1 MALATEQFSAQ
12 SLAAK
17 SDRSNQLIKGL
28 SAIPESWVLTP
39 VKANKACYR
48 TSWQFEAPLS
58 HQEIIAEINS
68 GKAKGYG
75 LRTGTV
81 SGGIV
86 AIDADGHA
94 AQDKINELS
103 GGVPMPETVA
113 FTSNK
118 PGRCQYLFYI
128 PQEYWGAIST
138 KKIGTSVQDENNKEQ
153 KLELRWDGCQ
163 SVLPPSVHPETGY
176 YRWVKSPEEVAIAP
190 APTWVIEAML
200 AEPESAQHE
209 PERHATSYTRK
220 ARTGEEWSNEEWALS
235 YLSALSSYRADDYD
249 DWVAVGMA
257 LHSVSDSLLA
267 DWDNWSQQSQ
277 KYSPGCCEKKWK
289 SFKRQGLAIGTLAHM
304 AKQDG
309 WRSPFEKASGRG
321 GSGGIG
327 GGNHSK
333 PNASVTGD
341 SSLSGDSQ
349 NAEIL
354 SIAATVTTVTEILKS
369 GFSDWLEL
377 NKLEAV
383 RVKSELS
390 NKQAF
395 YALVSGIKSQIDEV
409 QPEDEVRLQSLIN
422 WHSTELDFQ
431 RALPSMAED
440 ILHDAT
446 ILNVDPIGIWQYLL
460 TTVLSLTGKRVNLV
474 LDSHEIPAIAW
485 TGILGESGAGKTR
498 VEKLV
503 TSPLKQLQKLA
514 RERFTAEVAE
524 WEEKVANWKEGDG
537 RKPPKPVERKYLFD
551 VATIQAVMRRQ
562 SEQGM
567 NGSLW
572 VRDELIGIFQSFGQ
586 FNKGENEALSCLLAA
601 WDGGST
607 QVDRVNQEDSY
618 IIDSSRLSITG
629 GIQPGVF
636 KKIFKDPNDSQGLQ
650 ARFLFAAMK
659 PRKPKR
665 VKGFCR
671 LSEKLPP
678 MYQWLDNLPEGKVKL
693 SSAAD
698 RYYDKLYEQ
707 IGEQAM
713 NTAMPAI
720 RAWMFK
726 LPGQLLRIALA
737 LHLIECYHDPNRPM
751 WSLQKDTL
759 ERAVLFAQYYRSTFH
774 IIQTTAVDTDDI
786 SAILLQ
792 IWDKALTRHPEGIST
807 RDAYREIKAIQYRAK
822 DAGRPVAAYTA
833 DLFGKLQQM
842 GKGSVVKN
850 GRLIKFVANL
860 TPPPISP
867 NDIDGEKPDSRKPGD
882 RVTVAENLDISTSE
896 LSPESEVS
904 PVTLQKNVVADVQQ
918 NEVSE
923 EVEEAI
929 PLEQTDATS
938 ADESED
944 AIAPDPWEEEY
955 TLVNVDDYRCGE
967 LVRVSPQQLTD
978 SSNMA
983 IPNSSPLPEK
993 LSIEEADSTAVE
1005 DAKALPCGVAQIA
1018 PTPVEQVDS
1027 TSADDSEEA
1036 IASPTPEIWV
1046 WNKETGECL
1055 GQVLYDG
1062 GNRLKIRRTGE
1073 PKSRAKWHERNQIT
1087 FKNPTVNPTVSALSL
1102 DTSPATPAQWEDDQH
1117 FLEEFE
1123 D

>member
-1 MALATEQFSAQ
+1 MVANISKTLSPLQRRLLMGLELMPDDI
-12 SLAAK
+12 SLCLLNGKKIPQGANWQNRPYSKAEV
-17 SDRSNQLIKGL
+17 SD
-28 SAIPESWVLTP
+28 AI
-39 VKANKACYR
+39 
-48 TSWQFEAPLS
+48 
-58 HQEIIAEINS
+58 INGISLKNSS
-68 GKAKGYG
+68 GEEYHFNPQGYG
-75 LRTGTV
+75 LMAGYPITV
-81 SGGIV
+81 
-86 AIDADGHA
+86 DGEKRYLLVLD
-94 AQDKINELS
+94 QDGSSAKRKIEEIS
-103 GGVPMPETVA
+103 EKDVTPTVKT
-113 FTSNK
+113 TSSRND
-118 PGRCQYLFYI
+118 RCHRIYYVTE
-128 PQEYWGAIST
+128 EYAPSLQT
-138 KKIGTSVQDENNKEQ
+138 KKIATG
-153 KLELRWDGCQ
+153 ELGEDGKPEHVEFLWLGRQ
-163 SVLPPSVHPETGY
+163 AVLPPSVHPMTGCY
-176 YRWVKSPEEVAIAP
+176 QYLDCSAFDPNLIAHAPNWVIEQMLRDSSEKKSPKSPE
-190 APTWVIEAML
+190 
-200 AEPESAQHE
+200 
-209 PERHATSYTRK
+209 PERYPTAYSRK
-220 ARTGEEWSNEEWALS
+220 ARTGEKWSDEEWALS
-235 YLSALSSYRADDYD
+235 YLSALNSYRADDYD

-257 LHSVSDSLLA
+257 LHSVSDSLLPE
-267 DWDNWSQQSQ
+267 WENWSRQSP
-277 KYSPGCCEKKWK
+277 KYKPGDCEKKWK
-289 SFKRQGLAIGTLAHM
+289 SFKRQGVAIGSLARI

-309 WRSPFEKASGRG
+309 WRSPFEKVSGRG
-321 GSGGIG
+321 GIGGIG
-327 GGNHSK
+327 GSNHSK
-333 PNASVTGD
+333 QNASVTGD

-349 NAEIL
+349 NADIL

-369 GFSDWLEL
+369 GFPDWLEI
-377 NKLEAV
+377 NKLEII

-390 NKQAF
+390 DRRAF
-395 YALVSGIKSQIDEV
+395 HALVSKIKSQFDEV

-422 WHSTELDFQ
+422 WHSTELDFR

-440 ILHDAT
+440 ILHDAS

-524 WEEKVANWKEGDG
+524 WEETVANWKEGDG

-572 VRDELIGIFQSFGQ
+572 ARDELIGIFQSFGQ

-678 MYQWLDNLPEGKVKL
+678 MYQWLDNLPEGEVKL
-693 SSAAD
+693 STAAD
-698 RYYDKLYEQ
+698 QYYDKLFEQ

-751 WSLQKDTL
+751 WTLQKDTL

-792 IWDKALTRHPEGIST
+792 IWDKALTRHPDGIST

-822 DAGRPVAAYTA
+822 DAGRSVAAYTA

-867 NDIDGEKPDSRKPGD
+867 DDIDGVKPESRPPGD
-882 RVTVAENLDISTSE
+882 RVTVAETPDIPTSEVSPESE
-896 LSPESEVS
+896 LSP
-904 PVTLQKNVVADVQQ
+904 VTLPNNVVADVQQ

-938 ADESED
+938 ADESEEAIAPEQPLTDSDNVVAVADTTPVYSPLPQKPSIEVVESTADTTTVED
-944 AIAPDPWEEEY
+944 AIAPTAPCENAPEMAEAVADEE
-955 TLVNVDDYRCGE
+955 T
-967 LVRVSPQQLTD
+967 PQTTK
-978 SSNMA
+978 
-983 IPNSSPLPEK
+983 PEPAQTN
-993 LSIEEADSTAVE
+993 IEEVE
-1005 DAKALPCGVAQIA
+1005 SAQIRVGDRVNIQA
-1018 PTPVEQVDS
+1018 GGKFDGK
-1027 TSADDSEEA
+1027 SA
-1036 IASPTPEIWV
+1036 
-1046 WNKETGECL
+1046 
-1055 GQVLYDG
+1055 
-1062 GNRLKIRRTGE
+1062 
-1073 PKSRAKWHERNQIT
+1073 
-1087 FKNPTVNPTVSALSL
+1087 TVFDCSSL
-1102 DTSPATPAQWEDDQH
+1102 DEIGVTLDQAEGGH
-1117 FLEEFE
+1117 ELWFLAKYLSQICGSH
-1123 D
+1123 

>member
-128 PQEYWGAIST
+128 PQEYWGTIST

>member
-1 MALATEQFSAQ
+1 LPECPIE
-12 SLAAK
+12 AAK
-17 SDRSNQLIKGL
+17 QGKEPKAPCYFDGRRV
-28 SAIPESWVLTP
+28 IPISWKP
-39 VKANKACYR
+39 WQNSQPIEEICKA
-48 TSWQFEAPLS
+48 WFQ
-58 HQEIIAEINS
+58 NS
-68 GKAKGYG
+68 K
-75 LRTGTV
+75 TG
-81 SGGIV
+81 
-86 AIDADGHA
+86 
-94 AQDKINELS
+94 
-103 GGVPMPETVA
+103 
-113 FTSNK
+113 
-118 PGRCQYLFYI
+118 
-128 PQEYWGAIST
+128 
-138 KKIGTSVQDENNKEQ
+138 
-153 KLELRWDGCQ
+153 
-163 SVLPPSVHPETGY
+163 
-176 YRWVKSPEEVAIAP
+176 
-190 APTWVIEAML
+190 
-200 AEPESAQHE
+200 
-209 PERHATSYTRK
+209 
-220 ARTGEEWSNEEWALS
+220 
-235 YLSALSSYRADDYD
+235 
-249 DWVAVGMA
+249 
-257 LHSVSDSLLA
+257 
-267 DWDNWSQQSQ
+267 
-277 KYSPGCCEKKWK
+277 
-289 SFKRQGLAIGTLAHM
+289 IGTLGGWNGKHWLGWIDFDQKDFASSQECDRSIAEWLDKYPLMKDAPMFRTPSGGYRFLVAFNQEPENFKANSGFSLKADGSHHVGELLSKNGGHTLLPPTVGVSGE
-304 AKQDG
+304 AYQWVQWSEYPPAVNQPEDVGLYPVQKKTETKPQTTRVNNWAGDTTLTNLLRGEIYSRFSLEQAFNWHGHDFKQNGSKLKGNCPWHDSKSGTAFYVEIKDG
-309 WRSPFEKASGRG
+309 SPVWCCPACNIG
-321 GSGGIG
+321 GSVIEYRHRLA
-327 GGNHSK
+327 GGNGSPRGSEFVALVKELASEVGVSMSENTTFSCQEKQGDRSK
-333 PNASVTGD
+333 QNGSVTGD
-341 SSLSGDSQ
+341 SRLDGDSQ
-349 NAEIL
+349 NTDTL
-354 SIAATVTTVTEILKS
+354 SIAATVTTVTGILNS
-369 GFSDWLEL
+369 GFPDWVEF

-383 RVKSELS
+383 RVISELS

-395 YALVSGIKSQIDEV
+395 HALVSGIKSQIDEV

-440 ILHDAT
+440 ILHDASV
-446 ILNVDPIGIWQYLL
+446 LNVDPIGIWQYLF

-514 RERFTAEVAE
+514 RERFTAEVAQ
-524 WEEKVANWKEGDG
+524 WEETVANWKEGDG

-665 VKGFCR
+665 VKGFCY

-678 MYQWLDNLPEGKVKL
+678 MYQWLDNLPEGEIKL
-693 SSAAD
+693 STAAD
-698 RYYDKLYEQ
+698 QYYDKLYEQ

-751 WSLQKDTL
+751 WTLQKDTL

-822 DAGRPVAAYTA
+822 DAGRSVSAYTA

-842 GKGSVVKN
+842 GKGRVVKN

-867 NDIDGEKPDSRKPGD
+867 DDIDGVKPESRPLGD
-882 RVTVAENLDISTSE
+882 RVTVAETLDISTSE
-896 LSPESEVS
+896 VSPESEVS
-904 PVTLQKNVVADVQQ
+904 PVTLPKNVVADAQQ

-923 EVEEAI
+923 EVEEAT
-929 PLEQTDATS
+929 PLEQTDAIL
-938 ADESED
+938 A
-944 AIAPDPWEEEY
+944 EE
-955 TLVNVDDYRCGE
+955 
-967 LVRVSPQQLTD
+967 
-978 SSNMA
+978 
-983 IPNSSPLPEK
+983 
-993 LSIEEADSTAVE
+993 
-1005 DAKALPCGVAQIA
+1005 
-1018 PTPVEQVDS
+1018 
-1027 TSADDSEEA
+1027 SEEA
-1036 IASPTPEIWV
+1036 IAQEYRGLVTRRHEDESEAEELSKNVEPPQTIAAKLAGENSPTQAMAEEKPIRVGSRVRYIGKASKRCGMVGKVRKIEDGIATV
-1046 WNKETGECL
+1046 WL
-1055 GQVLYDG
+1055 DYD
-1062 GNRLKIRRTGE
+1062 
-1073 PKSRAKWHERNQIT
+1073 KSLSKDLQELTSSLNQ
-1087 FKNPTVNPTVSALSL
+1087 
-1102 DTSPATPAQWEDDQH
+1102 
-1117 FLEEFE
+1117 LELIE
-1123 D
+1123 

>member
-1 MALATEQFSAQ
+1 
-12 SLAAK
+12 
-17 SDRSNQLIKGL
+17 
-28 SAIPESWVLTP
+28 
-39 VKANKACYR
+39 
-48 TSWQFEAPLS
+48 
-58 HQEIIAEINS
+58 
-68 GKAKGYG
+68 
-75 LRTGTV
+75 
-81 SGGIV
+81 
-86 AIDADGHA
+86 
-94 AQDKINELS
+94 
-103 GGVPMPETVA
+103 
-113 FTSNK
+113 
-118 PGRCQYLFYI
+118 
-128 PQEYWGAIST
+128 
-138 KKIGTSVQDENNKEQ
+138 
-153 KLELRWDGCQ
+153 
-163 SVLPPSVHPETGY
+163 
-176 YRWVKSPEEVAIAP
+176 
-190 APTWVIEAML
+190 
-200 AEPESAQHE
+200 
-209 PERHATSYTRK
+209 
-220 ARTGEEWSNEEWALS
+220 
-235 YLSALSSYRADDYD
+235 
-249 DWVAVGMA
+249 
-257 LHSVSDSLLA
+257 
-267 DWDNWSQQSQ
+267 
-277 KYSPGCCEKKWK
+277 
-289 SFKRQGLAIGTLAHM
+289 
-304 AKQDG
+304 
-309 WRSPFEKASGRG
+309 
-321 GSGGIG
+321 
-327 GGNHSK
+327 
-333 PNASVTGD
+333 
-341 SSLSGDSQ
+341 
-349 NAEIL
+349 
-354 SIAATVTTVTEILKS
+354 
-369 GFSDWLEL
+369 
-377 NKLEAV
+377 
-383 RVKSELS
+383 
-390 NKQAF
+390 
-395 YALVSGIKSQIDEV
+395 
-409 QPEDEVRLQSLIN
+409 
-422 WHSTELDFQ
+422 
-431 RALPSMAED
+431 
-440 ILHDAT
+440 
-446 ILNVDPIGIWQYLL
+446 L

-524 WEEKVANWKEGDG
+524 WEETVANWKEGDG

-665 VKGFCR
+665 VKGFCY

-678 MYQWLDNLPEGKVKL
+678 MYQWLDNLPEGEVKL
-693 SSAAD
+693 STAAD
-698 RYYDKLYEQ
+698 QYYDKLYEQ

-737 LHLIECYHDPNRPM
+737 LHLIECYHEPNRPM
-751 WSLQKDTL
+751 WTLQKDTL

-822 DAGRPVAAYTA
+822 DAGRSVAAYTA

-867 NDIDGEKPDSRKPGD
+867 DDIDGVKPESRPLGD
-882 RVTVAENLDISTSE
+882 RVTVAETPDISTSE
-896 LSPESEVS
+896 LSPESELS
-904 PVTLQKNVVADVQQ
+904 PVTLPNNVVADLQQ
-918 NEVSE
+918 NVVAEEVE
-923 EVEEAI
+923 EVEEATL
-929 PLEQTDATS
+929 LEQTDATS
-938 ADESED
+938 ADESEELE
-944 AIAPDPWEEEY
+944 AIAP
-955 TLVNVDDYRCGE
+955 
-967 LVRVSPQQLTD
+967 
-978 SSNMA
+978 M
-983 IPNSSPLPEK
+983 
-993 LSIEEADSTAVE
+993 
-1005 DAKALPCGVAQIA
+1005 
-1018 PTPVEQVDS
+1018 PVEQVDA

-1036 IASPTPEIWV
+1036 IASKPQEV
-1046 WNKETGECL
+1046 WAWSKVTGESL
-1055 GQVLYDG
+1055 GEVLSISRTKG
-1062 GNRLKIRRTGE
+1062 AKIRRSGE
-1073 PKSRAKWHERNQIT
+1073 IPRYAKFYPLQEIT
-1087 FKNPTVNPTVSALSL
+1087 FDNPVVQALSFNAP
-1102 DTSPATPAQWEDDQH
+1102 PATPAQWEDSEQ

>member
-1 MALATEQFSAQ
+1 
-12 SLAAK
+12 
-17 SDRSNQLIKGL
+17 
-28 SAIPESWVLTP
+28 
-39 VKANKACYR
+39 
-48 TSWQFEAPLS
+48 
-58 HQEIIAEINS
+58 
-68 GKAKGYG
+68 
-75 LRTGTV
+75 
-81 SGGIV
+81 
-86 AIDADGHA
+86 
-94 AQDKINELS
+94 
-103 GGVPMPETVA
+103 
-113 FTSNK
+113 
-118 PGRCQYLFYI
+118 
-128 PQEYWGAIST
+128 
-138 KKIGTSVQDENNKEQ
+138 
-153 KLELRWDGCQ
+153 
-163 SVLPPSVHPETGY
+163 
-176 YRWVKSPEEVAIAP
+176 
-190 APTWVIEAML
+190 
-200 AEPESAQHE
+200 
-209 PERHATSYTRK
+209 
-220 ARTGEEWSNEEWALS
+220 
-235 YLSALSSYRADDYD
+235 
-249 DWVAVGMA
+249 
-257 LHSVSDSLLA
+257 
-267 DWDNWSQQSQ
+267 
-277 KYSPGCCEKKWK
+277 
-289 SFKRQGLAIGTLAHM
+289 
-304 AKQDG
+304 
-309 WRSPFEKASGRG
+309 
-321 GSGGIG
+321 
-327 GGNHSK
+327 
-333 PNASVTGD
+333 
-341 SSLSGDSQ
+341 
-349 NAEIL
+349 
-354 SIAATVTTVTEILKS
+354 
-369 GFSDWLEL
+369 
-377 NKLEAV
+377 
-383 RVKSELS
+383 
-390 NKQAF
+390 
-395 YALVSGIKSQIDEV
+395 
-409 QPEDEVRLQSLIN
+409 
-422 WHSTELDFQ
+422 
-431 RALPSMAED
+431 
-440 ILHDAT
+440 
-446 ILNVDPIGIWQYLL
+446 
-460 TTVLSLTGKRVNLV
+460 VNLV

>member
-128 PQEYWGAIST
+128 PQEYWGTIST

-896 LSPESEVS
+896 LSPE
-904 PVTLQKNVVADVQQ
+904 
-918 NEVSE
+918 
-923 EVEEAI
+923 
-929 PLEQTDATS
+929 
-938 ADESED
+938 
-944 AIAPDPWEEEY
+944 
-955 TLVNVDDYRCGE
+955 
-967 LVRVSPQQLTD
+967 
-978 SSNMA
+978 
-983 IPNSSPLPEK
+983 
-993 LSIEEADSTAVE
+993 
-1005 DAKALPCGVAQIA
+1005 
-1018 PTPVEQVDS
+1018 
-1027 TSADDSEEA
+1027 
-1036 IASPTPEIWV
+1036 
-1046 WNKETGECL
+1046 
-1055 GQVLYDG
+1055 
-1062 GNRLKIRRTGE
+1062 
-1073 PKSRAKWHERNQIT
+1073 
-1087 FKNPTVNPTVSALSL
+1087 
-1102 DTSPATPAQWEDDQH
+1102 
-1117 FLEEFE
+1117 
-1123 D
+1123 

>member
-28 SAIPESWVLTP
+28 SAIPKSWVLTP

-289 SFKRQGLAIGTLAHM
+289 SFKRQGVAIGTLAHM

-309 WRSPFEKASGRG
+309 WQSPFEKVSGRG

-349 NAEIL
+349 NADIL

-369 GFSDWLEL
+369 GFPDWLEL

-390 NKQAF
+390 HKPAF
-395 YALVSGIKSQIDEV
+395 YALVNGIKNQFDEV

-446 ILNVDPIGIWQYLL
+446 ILNVDP
-460 TTVLSLTGKRVNLV
+460 
-474 LDSHEIPAIAW
+474 
-485 TGILGESGAGKTR
+485 
-498 VEKLV
+498 
-503 TSPLKQLQKLA
+503 
-514 RERFTAEVAE
+514 
-524 WEEKVANWKEGDG
+524 
-537 RKPPKPVERKYLFD
+537 
-551 VATIQAVMRRQ
+551 
-562 SEQGM
+562 
-567 NGSLW
+567 
-572 VRDELIGIFQSFGQ
+572 
-586 FNKGENEALSCLLAA
+586 
-601 WDGGST
+601 
-607 QVDRVNQEDSY
+607 
-618 IIDSSRLSITG
+618 
-629 GIQPGVF
+629 
-636 KKIFKDPNDSQGLQ
+636 
-650 ARFLFAAMK
+650 
-659 PRKPKR
+659 
-665 VKGFCR
+665 
-671 LSEKLPP
+671 
-678 MYQWLDNLPEGKVKL
+678 
-693 SSAAD
+693 
-698 RYYDKLYEQ
+698 
-707 IGEQAM
+707 
-713 NTAMPAI
+713 
-720 RAWMFK
+720 
-726 LPGQLLRIALA
+726 
-737 LHLIECYHDPNRPM
+737 
-751 WSLQKDTL
+751 
-759 ERAVLFAQYYRSTFH
+759 
-774 IIQTTAVDTDDI
+774 
-786 SAILLQ
+786 
-792 IWDKALTRHPEGIST
+792 
-807 RDAYREIKAIQYRAK
+807 
-822 DAGRPVAAYTA
+822 
-833 DLFGKLQQM
+833 
-842 GKGSVVKN
+842 
-850 GRLIKFVANL
+850 
-860 TPPPISP
+860 
-867 NDIDGEKPDSRKPGD
+867 
-882 RVTVAENLDISTSE
+882 
-896 LSPESEVS
+896 
-904 PVTLQKNVVADVQQ
+904 
-918 NEVSE
+918 
-923 EVEEAI
+923 
-929 PLEQTDATS
+929 
-938 ADESED
+938 
-944 AIAPDPWEEEY
+944 
-955 TLVNVDDYRCGE
+955 
-967 LVRVSPQQLTD
+967 
-978 SSNMA
+978 
-983 IPNSSPLPEK
+983 
-993 LSIEEADSTAVE
+993 
-1005 DAKALPCGVAQIA
+1005 
-1018 PTPVEQVDS
+1018 
-1027 TSADDSEEA
+1027 
-1036 IASPTPEIWV
+1036 
-1046 WNKETGECL
+1046 
-1055 GQVLYDG
+1055 
-1062 GNRLKIRRTGE
+1062 
-1073 PKSRAKWHERNQIT
+1073 
-1087 FKNPTVNPTVSALSL
+1087 
-1102 DTSPATPAQWEDDQH
+1102 
-1117 FLEEFE
+1117 
-1123 D
+1123 

>member
-1 MALATEQFSAQ
+1 MLKIVKSAPTSERQEVINWLVDNNYPTLPVAPAQPAEKYFKCDKKTREAERDKEGNLIPLFTGKNPSYLDQNGIPHLVNHRRYQ
-12 SLAAK
+12 SQLP
-17 SDRSNQLIKGL
+17 SDRELKNWFANPLNGVGTLGGWNNTIWLDLDLKQFASKEECA
-28 SAIPESWVLTP
+28 SAFRGILEAHPELAETFLEESHSGGWRIGVRLKQKPNFTNFTLTP
-39 VKANKACYR
+39 GGAHVGEALGVGRFTVLAPTIGPSGNSYKSINRVLPVEVETLESIGVYPVSSKAPSQALVTPQPTVSYIPGSIPLEQLGNDTSREILQGKCPTGDRSEALTTALNEWYGWQNWTRENGIAVTGTPEDLAHYAGGQLEIDSDRVERILKTIDINACNPAALHKGGEESCWKKIRRLDKA
-48 TSWQFEAPLS
+48 SFEAKCPLRLKNAI
-58 HQEIIAEINS
+58 EVELKPANS
-68 GKAKGYG
+68 
-75 LRTGTV
+75 
-81 SGGIV
+81 
-86 AIDADGHA
+86 
-94 AQDKINELS
+94 N
-103 GGVPMPETVA
+103 
-113 FTSNK
+113 
-118 PGRCQYLFYI
+118 
-128 PQEYWGAIST
+128 
-138 KKIGTSVQDENNKEQ
+138 
-153 KLELRWDGCQ
+153 
-163 SVLPPSVHPETGY
+163 
-176 YRWVKSPEEVAIAP
+176 
-190 APTWVIEAML
+190 
-200 AEPESAQHE
+200 
-209 PERHATSYTRK
+209 
-220 ARTGEEWSNEEWALS
+220 
-235 YLSALSSYRADDYD
+235 
-249 DWVAVGMA
+249 
-257 LHSVSDSLLA
+257 
-267 DWDNWSQQSQ
+267 
-277 KYSPGCCEKKWK
+277 
-289 SFKRQGLAIGTLAHM
+289 
-304 AKQDG
+304 
-309 WRSPFEKASGRG
+309 
-321 GSGGIG
+321 
-327 GGNHSK
+327 
-333 PNASVTGD
+333 VTGD
-341 SSLSGDSQ
+341 TSLSGDSQ
-349 NAEIL
+349 NTDIL
-354 SIAATVTTVTEILKS
+354 SIAATVTTVTGILKS
-369 GFSDWLEL
+369 GFPDWMEL

-390 NKQAF
+390 HKPAF
-395 YALVSGIKSQIDEV
+395 NALVNRIKNQFDEV

-422 WHSTELDFQ
+422 WHNTELDFR

-440 ILHDAT
+440 ILHDAS
-446 ILNVDPIGIWQYLL
+446 ILNVDPIGIWQYLF

-514 RERFTAEVAE
+514 RERFTAEMAE
-524 WEEKVANWKEGDG
+524 WEETVANWKEGDG

-636 KKIFKDPNDSQGLQ
+636 KKIFKDSNDSQGLQ

-665 VKGFCR
+665 VKGFCC

-693 SSAAD
+693 STAAD
-698 RYYDKLYEQ
+698 QYYDKLYEQ

-726 LPGQLLRIALA
+726 LPAQLLRIALA
-737 LHLIECYHDPNRPM
+737 LHLIECYHDPNRPI
-751 WSLQKDTL
+751 WTLQKDTL

-774 IIQTTAVDTDDI
+774 IIQTTAVETDDI

-807 RDAYREIKAIQYRAK
+807 RDAYREIKAIQHRAK

-867 NDIDGEKPDSRKPGD
+867 DDIDGVKPESRPPGD
-882 RVTVAENLDISTSE
+882 RVTVAETIDISRSE
-896 LSPESEVS
+896 LSPDSELS
-904 PVTLQKNVVADVQQ
+904 PVTLPQNVVADAQQ

-923 EVEEAI
+923 EVEEAT
-929 PLEQTDATS
+929 PLEQMDATS
-938 ADESED
+938 ADESEE
-944 AIAPDPWEEEY
+944 AIAPQPEQLEQEDEGFSEYCNCKRPYPVEENSLARALNIRAVFLTAEIKHELMALKKIY
-955 TLVNVDDYRCGE
+955 SADELKWVQAWLKKLQPRVYEQYQGTLK
-967 LVRVSPQQLTD
+967 RVS
-978 SSNMA
+978 
-983 IPNSSPLPEK
+983 
-993 LSIEEADSTAVE
+993 
-1005 DAKALPCGVAQIA
+1005 
-1018 PTPVEQVDS
+1018 
-1027 TSADDSEEA
+1027 
-1036 IASPTPEIWV
+1036 
-1046 WNKETGECL
+1046 
-1055 GQVLYDG
+1055 
-1062 GNRLKIRRTGE
+1062 
-1073 PKSRAKWHERNQIT
+1073 
-1087 FKNPTVNPTVSALSL
+1087 
-1102 DTSPATPAQWEDDQH
+1102 
-1117 FLEEFE
+1117 
-1123 D
+1123 